1 MRGYETSNQNSD
13 PSPSLTAFARPLPN
27 GELGGLLEPGTI
39 FPAERVRPAKSRI
52 VEQTLQ
58 TLLLLLAVMVIV
70 AVLARRINI
79 APSILLVIA
88 GIALA
93 LVPGVPR
100 ITLAP
105 ELVLLGILPPLI
117 YSAGVAMSWRE
128 FKFNLR
134 PIALLAVGCVVFT
147 ACAVAALAHWVLGMS
162 IGVAF
167 VLGAIVA
174 PPDVVA
180 PLAIVRRLGIPRR
193 LVVVLNGEG
202 TANDATALILYR
214 FAVAAVATGLFS
226 LGQAAGTF
234 VLIVVGEISY
244 GIAIGWL
251 SLRLRRWAQ
260 DPRVEITLSLMTPYA
275 AFLVPAYL
283 GGSGVLATVATGL
296 YVSWTGPLLIPAATR
311 LQGIFFWDLLVYLL
325 EGLIFL
331 VTGLQIRTLLDR
343 SDIFA
348 FYEPMLAVLLTVVVI
363 VVARF
368 VWVYP
373 AAYLPRWLS
382 AKVARRDPLPPWQW
396 LFFLAFVGVR
406 GVVSLAAALAIPLT
420 TSSGAPFPERD
431 FILFITFG
439 IIVITLVGQGL
450 LLPSVVRWLGLG
462 RHAADERDRE
472 QKAELAARADAL
484 KLAQMRLEQLAAN
497 KRIAPETLAVLRAR
511 HDYRFGR
518 LPKALDALDPASAA
532 ADVRSDLIALER
544 EYIYGLLREG
554 RITDEARRRIERELD
569 LEEAVIAR
577 EKEGGVEPPL

>member
-1 MRGYETSNQNSD
+1 M
-13 PSPSLTAFARPLPN
+13 
-27 GELGGLLEPGTI
+27 
-39 FPAERVRPAKSRI
+39 I
-52 VEQTLQ
+52 VDETLQ

-70 AVLARRINI
+70 AVVARRINT
-79 APSILLVIA
+79 APSILLVVA
-88 GIALA
+88 GIVLA

-147 ACAVAALAHWVLGMS
+147 ACAVAALAHWVLGMP
-162 IGVAF
+162 IGVGF

-214 FAVAAVATGLFS
+214 FAVAAVGTSVFS
-226 LGQAAGTF
+226 LGQASGTF
-234 VLIVVGEISY
+234 VLIIFGEIAY

-251 SLRLRRWAQ
+251 SLRLRRWAR

-275 AFLVPAYL
+275 AFLLPAHL

-296 YVSWTGPLLIPAATR
+296 FVSWNGPLLIPAATR

-325 EGLIFL
+325 EGLVFL

-343 SDIFA
+343 SDIFPLS
-348 FYEPMLAVLLTVVVI
+348 EPILAIVLTVIVI

-373 AAYLPRWLS
+373 AAYVPRWLS

-406 GVVSLAAALAIPLT
+406 GVVSLAAALAIPLNT
-420 TSSGAPFPERD
+420 GSGAPFPDRD
-431 FILFITFG
+431 LILFITFG

-462 RHAADERDRE
+462 RHAADEHDRE
-472 QKAELAARADAL
+472 QKAELAARTDAL
-484 KLAQMRLEQLAAN
+484 QLAQMRLEQLAAN
-497 KRIAPETLAVLRAR
+497 KQIAPETLAVLRAR
-511 HDYRFGR
+511 HDDRFGR
-518 LPKALDALDPASAA
+518 LPSPNSDRSDPAAA
-532 ADVRSDLIALER
+532 AANVRSDLIALER
-544 EYIYGLLREG
+544 QYIYGLLREG

-569 LEEAVIAR
+569 LEEAGIACK
-577 EKEGGVEPPL
+577 KEGGIEPPL